1 MAVDLLDL
9 ITSGNNAEVL
19 SDDLRERIHVVTPLE
34 EIIRKASLNNELI
47 LLIGQP
53 GDGKTMLLEWMRREN
68 LIKEESSRDR

>member
-19 SDDLRERIHVVTPLE
+19 SDELRERIHVETPLE
-34 EIIRKASLNNELI
+34 ENIRKASSKNELI

-53 GDGKTMLLEWMRREN
+53 GDGKTMLLEF
-68 LIKEESSRDR
+68 SHVSRSKYIL